1 MRVKGI
7 ITMVPLTRG
16 RPLVLTF
23 DAFGTLFHPCRP
35 IGQQYAEAA
44 RMHGL
49 SGFTDKDIEASFPK
63 GKQKGTDSGF
73 DTFG

>member
-1 MRVKGI
+1 MF
-7 ITMVPLTRG
+7 PLARG

-23 DAFGTLFHPCRP
+23 DAFGTLFHPRQP
-35 IGQQYAEAA
+35 IGHTYAEAA

-49 SGFTDKDIEASFPK
+49 SGFTNQDIMASFPK
-63 GKQKGTDSGF
+63 GKQKGIDSGC